1 LRGSRFSPALF
12 ASPRVAGPGAL
23 QRFGHA
29 PLQDAARRGRG
40 DLRPRATAL
49 LVAFALASRLAA
61 AGEPVPLETPGAGT
75 VAGNGNPTRAAVI
88 PASLGAAA
96 ARERAASFFPELAQ
110 PPLDPPLTI
119 NGGFGEYRA
128 GHFHA
133 GLDLGTGER
142 VGKPVHAPLSGWI
155 GRVRTSGVG
164 YGRSIYLQSRDG
176 RLLQFGHLDAFAEPV
191 ASWVAAAQESSR
203 QYDQDLWP
211 ESSRFPVRAGDV
223 IAWTGESGAGGPHL
237 HFEVRRG
244 DMAYNPFRAG
254 LGVRDATPP
263 TITSLTLEPLDDAS
277 FVERC
282 AAPYTVRF
290 GARRETLRVEG
301 RVRAVVGAYDGAGAS
316 ARRIVPWSLAAEFD
330 GRTIECR
337 FDSLSWATDMPEG
350 DYVFDAGRVVGERGL
365 FLWAPP
371 GFRPRVTV
379 ADAPAGAE
387 AGTIVV
393 RPGEPPRRL
402 TLVARDAAGMRT
414 TRVVVLRPPRGSA
427 RGPDTTRAGGRST
440 PVGRAERFEFA
451 SLPDGFWRVVY
462 RGAPRG
468 SRGVAIE
475 IGAEGAATFPASTRG
490 ADWSVVIPV
499 SAWESRWYVRGR
511 DASGLAWREQAPPL
525 VFGEDERAAE
535 GAEGAEGAGASAGFR
550 WSLPREAR
558 FEPGAIAQN
567 LRPAPESAPRELA
580 FAGIGGRLEPEALA
594 LRRPVHVVRPLAG
607 VRDSARV
614 GLYRHDPDGWSC
626 LSARPA
632 PGAQALEADSRRLG
646 TFALFADTLA
656 PRITALA
663 PARTA
668 SPGPYSR
675 WALEARLAE
684 EGSGVD
690 ARASA
695 FEVDGA
701 RVPSEW
707 DAEERTLRWRPR
719 VPPAPGRHTFTVVAA
734 DRAGNTARSPGSF
747 VLD

>member
-1 LRGSRFSPALF
+1 
-12 ASPRVAGPGAL
+12 
-23 QRFGHA
+23 
-29 PLQDAARRGRG
+29 
-40 DLRPRATAL
+40 
-49 LVAFALASRLAA
+49 
-61 AGEPVPLETPGAGT
+61 
-75 VAGNGNPTRAAVI
+75 
-88 PASLGAAA
+88 
-96 ARERAASFFPELAQ
+96 
-110 PPLDPPLTI
+110 
-119 NGGFGEYRA
+119 
-128 GHFHA
+128 
-133 GLDLGTGER
+133 
-142 VGKPVHAPLSGWI
+142 
-155 GRVRTSGVG
+155 
-164 YGRSIYLQSRDG
+164 
-176 RLLQFGHLDAFAEPV
+176 
-191 ASWVAAAQESSR
+191 
-203 QYDQDLWP
+203 
-211 ESSRFPVRAGDV
+211 
-223 IAWTGESGAGGPHL
+223 
-237 HFEVRRG
+237 
-244 DMAYNPFRAG
+244 
-254 LGVRDATPP
+254 
-263 TITSLTLEPLDDAS
+263 
-277 FVERC
+277 
-282 AAPYTVRF
+282 
-290 GARRETLRVEG
+290 
-301 RVRAVVGAYDGAGAS
+301 
-316 ARRIVPWSLAAEFD
+316 
-330 GRTIECR
+330 
-337 FDSLSWATDMPEG
+337 
-350 DYVFDAGRVVGERGL
+350 
-365 FLWAPP
+365 
-371 GFRPRVTV
+371 
-379 ADAPAGAE
+379 
-387 AGTIVV
+387 
-393 RPGEPPRRL
+393 
-402 TLVARDAAGMRT
+402 
-414 TRVVVLRPPRGSA
+414 
-427 RGPDTTRAGGRST
+427 
-440 PVGRAERFEFA
+440 
-451 SLPDGFWRVVY
+451 
-462 RGAPRG
+462 
-468 SRGVAIE
+468 
-475 IGAEGAATFPASTRG
+475 
-490 ADWSVVIPV
+490 
-499 SAWESRWYVRGR
+499 VRGR

-525 VFGEDERAAE
+525 VFGEDERA
-535 GAEGAEGAGASAGFR
+535 AEGAEGAGASAGFR

>member
-1 LRGSRFSPALF
+1 LRGSPISPPDLRPAPPP
-12 ASPRVAGPGAL
+12 SPGAL
-23 QRFGHA
+23 QRIGRA
-29 PLQDAARRGRG
+29 PLQDAARRWFGAR
-40 DLRPRATAL
+40 RRAAAL
-49 LVAFALASRLAA
+49 LAACALAARLAA
-61 AGEPVPLETPGAGT
+61 AGDPAPLETPGAGT
-75 VAGNGNPTRAAVI
+75 VAGNDSHPPAAAI
-88 PASLGAAA
+88 PATLGAAA
-96 ARERAASFFPELAQ
+96 ARERAAAFLPGLTQ

-119 NGGFGEYRA
+119 NGGFGEYRP

-133 GLDLGTGER
+133 GVDLGTGER
-142 VGKPVHAPLSGWI
+142 VGKPVHAPLAGWI
-155 GRVRTSGVG
+155 ARVRSSGVG
-164 YGRSIYLQSRDG
+164 YGRSLYLQSRDG
-176 RLLQFGHLDAFAEPV
+176 RLLQFGHLDAFAEPM
-191 ASWVAAAQESSR
+191 ASWIAAVQESSG

-211 ESSRFPVRAGDV
+211 EASRFPVRAGDV

-254 LGVRDATPP
+254 LVVADKTPP
-263 TITSLTLEPLDDAS
+263 VITSLTLEPLDDAS

-301 RVRAVVGAYDGAGAS
+301 RVRAVVGAFDGAGES
-316 ARRIVPWSLAAEFD
+316 ARRIEPWSLAAEFD
-330 GRTIECR
+330 GRAIETR

-350 DYVFDAGRVVGERGL
+350 DYVFDAGRVTGDRGL
-365 FLWAPP
+365 VLWAPP

-379 ADAPAGAE
+379 TDAPPGEA

-393 RPGEPPRRL
+393 RPGDPPRRL
-402 TLVARDAAGMRT
+402 TLVARDAGGMRT
-414 TRVVVLRPPRGSA
+414 IRNVVLRPPSAAA
-427 RGPDTTRAGGRST
+427 RGADTSRAGGRAT
-440 PVGRAERFEFA
+440 AVAATQRFEFA
-451 SLPDGFWRVVY
+451 SLPDGYWRVVY

-468 SRGVAIE
+468 SRGVAFE
-475 IGAEGAATFPASTRG
+475 IGADGATVFPAGTRG
-490 ADWSVVIPV
+490 ADWSAVIPV
-499 SAWESRWYVRGR
+499 AALDSRWYVRGR
-511 DASGLAWREQAPPL
+511 DASGLAWREQAPVL
-525 VFGEDERAAE
+525 AFAEGGRAATE
-535 GAEGAEGAGASAGFR
+535 GEAAGGTAGFR

-558 FEPGAIAQN
+558 FEPGAIAQDSH
-567 LRPAPESAPRELA
+567 PAPQTAPRELA
-580 FAGIGGRLEPEALA
+580 FAGVGGRLEPEALA

-626 LSARPA
+626 LTARPA
-632 PGAQALEADSRRLG
+632 PGAAVLEADSRRLG

-656 PRITALA
+656 PRITPLA
-663 PARTA
+663 TARAAA
-668 SPGPYSR
+668 SGSYSR

-690 ARASA
+690 TRATA

-719 VPPAPGRHTFTVVAA
+719 VPPAAGRHSFTVVAA
-734 DRAGNTARSPGSF
+734 DRAGNTARSSGSF
-747 VLD
+747 VID

>member
-1 LRGSRFSPALF
+1 
-12 ASPRVAGPGAL
+12 
-23 QRFGHA
+23 
-29 PLQDAARRGRG
+29 LQDAE
-40 DLRPRATAL
+40 RPRFGACPRAAAL
-49 LVAFALASRLAA
+49 LVACALVARIAA
-61 AGEPVPLETPGAGT
+61 AGDPVPLETPGAGT
-75 VAGNGNPTRAAVI
+75 AAAVGNQARAAVI
-88 PASLGAAA
+88 PASLGSAA
-96 ARERAASFFPELAQ
+96 ARERAAAFLPELTL

-142 VGKPVHAPLSGWI
+142 VGKPVHAPLAGSI
-155 GRVRTSGVG
+155 ARVRTSGVG

-191 ASWVAAAQESSR
+191 ASWVAAAQESSG

-211 ESSRFPVRAGDV
+211 EAGRFPVRAGDV
-223 IAWTGESGAGGPHL
+223 IAWSGESGAGGPHL

-254 LGVRDATPP
+254 LVVKDATPP

-277 FVERC
+277 FVEGC

-301 RVRAVVGAYDGAGAS
+301 RVRAVVGAYDGAGES

-337 FDSLSWATDMPEG
+337 FDSLSWATDMPEC
-350 DYVFDAGRVVGERGL
+350 DYVFDAGRVAGDRGL
-365 FLWAPP
+365 VLWAPP
-371 GFRPRVTV
+371 RFRARVIVTE
-379 ADAPAGAE
+379 AAFGAE

-393 RPGEPPRRL
+393 RRGDPPRRL

-414 TRVVVLRPPRGSA
+414 IRNVVLRPPAGSA
-427 RGPDTTRAGGRST
+427 RGPDTTRAGGRAT
-440 PVGRAERFEFA
+440 PVARAEKFEFA
-451 SLPDGFWRVVY
+451 SLPDGYWRVVY

-475 IGAEGAATFPASTRG
+475 IGADSAAVFPAGTRG

-499 SAWESRWYVRGR
+499 AALESRWYVRGR
-511 DASGLAWREQAPPL
+511 DAGGLAWREQAPPL
-525 VFGEDERAAE
+525 EFGEGERVAGEAEAA
-535 GAEGAEGAGASAGFR
+535 GGSPGFR
-550 WSLPREAR
+550 WSLPRGAR

-567 LRPAPESAPRELA
+567 LRPAPETAPRELA
-580 FAGIGGRLEPEALA
+580 FAGVAGRLEPEALA

-632 PGAQALEADSRRLG
+632 PGATVLEADSRRLG
-646 TFALFADTLA
+646 TFALYADTLA
-656 PRITALA
+656 PRVTALA

-668 SPGPYSR
+668 APGPYSR

-690 ARASA
+690 TRASA

-719 VPPAPGRHTFTVVAA
+719 VPPAPGTHAFTVVAA
-734 DRAGNTARSPGSF
+734 DRAGNTARSSGSF
-747 VLD
+747 VID